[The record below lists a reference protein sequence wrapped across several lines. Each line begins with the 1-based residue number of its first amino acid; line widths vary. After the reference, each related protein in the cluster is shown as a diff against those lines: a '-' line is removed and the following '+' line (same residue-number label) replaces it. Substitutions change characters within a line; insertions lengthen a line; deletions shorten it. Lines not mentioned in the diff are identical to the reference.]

1 MHKIAN
7 RQLRGESQKME
18 GVVLDNQLAPANDPY
33 TREQILHHV
42 YCPGA
47 STIYRMTAQVHHDV
61 VKEVDRNR
69 PNDAHRKINENLKVG
84 ENFCDHIYFKH
95 TWKTNMIVDFERAV
109 TGEDTE
115 TVNGKHVFL
124 SSTVFHPRLDRIYT
138 EHFHEFPLPKG
149 VLKRLQQ
156 TPTPN
161 VDIRCQLGFE
171 ITPQLE
177 IRPHLHGIL
186 EVNGEDQSFVMKA
199 PWNRNKPR
207 QTTGRDPYESDEDVQ
222 YEVDL
227 KMNVG
232 AITKQHAFI
241 TGLTSVYLVDMPAV
255 AGILPKYE
263 ESKDIIGHE
272 AKVDLIFSD
281 ELQCYVVFGM
291 KERRSCSYRTSIR
304 KLPNDDV
311 HAEFDINV
319 YAGESTGGFYKHAQF
334 NFIADPH
341 GYLDIAHVCGTKHG
355 LPLDSRDGRLQVA
368 GPPGDQRQWEL
379 VNAIRCFE
387 IPHEIKGVVLDA
399 DECLVYS
406 RIYANA
412 VIRLPEHHPFNT
424 GQVVAFRCFRVHE
437 VDVTVPTFQVDE
449 HTCRAT
455 DDRIDFNGQQFTTTA
470 SYNAVQNCWETSYFG
485 FVPSADAEKPRRPKI
500 ADQTYPYVITAVRNT
515 EDGAQTVLH
524 KGAFKCEA
532 TPKRK
537 Y

>member
-1 MHKIAN
+1 MHKIAG

-18 GVVLDNQLAPANDPY
+18 GVVLDNPLAPRHDEPPH
-33 TREQILHHV
+33 EHILHHV

-47 STIYRMTAQVHHDV
+47 PTIYQMTAQVHRDV

-69 PNDAHRKINENLKVG
+69 PNDAHRKIDEILK
-84 ENFCDHIYFKH
+84 Y
-95 TWKTNMIVDFERAV
+95 TRKTNMIVDFERAV
-109 TGEDTE
+109 TGEDSE
-115 TVNGKHVFL
+115 TVNGKHLFL
-124 SSTVFHPRLDRIYT
+124 SATVFHPRLDRVYT

-149 VLKRLQQ
+149 RLKQ

-177 IRPHLHGIL
+177 IQPHLHGIL

-199 PWNRNKPR
+199 PWNRGKPR
-207 QTTGRDPYESDEDVQ
+207 KTTGRDPYESDED
-222 YEVDL
+222 
-227 KMNVG
+227 
-232 AITKQHAFI
+232 AITKQHAFF
-241 TGLTSVYLVDMPAV
+241 TGLTSVYLVDMPTV
-255 AGILPKYE
+255 AAILPKYE

-272 AKVDLIFSD
+272 AKVDMLFSD

-291 KERRSCSYRTSIR
+291 KERRSCSYRTLVR
-304 KLPNDDV
+304 DLPNEDV
-311 HAEFDINV
+311 HAEFYIDV

-355 LPLDSRDGRLQVA
+355 LPLDSRDGRLRVPVVDRLGARFDSRQPAALSLVTRFEVA
-368 GPPGDQRQWEL
+368 GPPGDQQQWEL
-379 VNAIRCFE
+379 VNKIRCFE

-399 DECLVYS
+399 EECLVYS

-412 VIRLPEHHPFNT
+412 VIHLPRQPRVQHRAKCSPSA
-424 GQVVAFRCFRVHE
+424 AFACTKWF
-437 VDVTVPTFQVDE
+437 DATVPTFEVDE
-449 HTCRAT
+449 HSCRAT
-455 DDRIDFNGQQFTTTA
+455 ADRIDFNGQQFTTTA
-470 SYNAVQNCWETSYFG
+470 SYNAVQNCWETSHFG

-515 EDGAQTVLH
+515 DDGAQT
-524 KGAFKCEA
+524 
-532 TPKRK
+532 PKRN